1 MDYVAIIYQG
11 NNSVHY
17 DDKEFLE
24 RRSKLRRLK
33 GAKGNLRVG
42 EEVTIKTKNRLW
54 KAIVKD
60 TNPEA
65 SQRGRKRKREG
76 TFDG

>member
-1 MDYVAIIYQG
+1 MDYIAIIYQG
-11 NNSVHY
+11 NNSVCY

-33 GAKGNLRVG
+33 RAKGNLRVG
-42 EEVTIKTKNRLW
+42 EEVTIRTKNRLW